1 MLRNVNKHHSRCK
14 KQLNLYFSKFWPKSS
29 IIPEFGQNHSVNAK
43 VTEVNKQQH
52 ECKPVCLHF
61 FQKNLRF
68 FIAFTQKLSILR
80 ISSKSLFLRQI
91 LIFLEINIYKKSYIF
106 RDIRS
111 SPAFSRL
118 SFQI

>member
-14 KQLNLYFSKFWPKSS
+14 KQPNLYFSKLRPKSR
-29 IIPEFGQNHSVNAK
+29 IIPKFGQNHSVNAK

-52 ECKPVCLHF
+52 ACRPVCLHF
-61 FQKNLRF
+61 FFKKFGIFHSFYPKAAYSPN
-68 FIAFTQKLSILR
+68 FIKIFVSKTILT
-80 ISSKSLFLRQI
+80 FLKM
-91 LIFLEINIYKKSYIF
+91 NIYKKSYIF

-118 SFQI
+118 SFEI